1 MRPDGDPEPDDYG
14 LPRVDV
20 VVPDDARELE
30 RDMVAY
36 RREERRRR
44 RRERRRRILRPVTRF
59 GVAIP
64 IIAGALLIAL
74 LSGAL
79 MTAFGPR
86 PAPRPTAAQLAPR
99 PSASPGRIGGLLPA
113 GQVDLVAREHAPQP
127 LEDVRPG
134 VIGIVPPGYR
144 CEPVVAEL
152 AGKTEA
158 YDLNFWLVADP
169 RAAAG
174 RRGLS
179 IKDLKACAGTAHNGT
194 PLILEDRKAILATAY
209 VPAVTAPPLPPPSG
223 TTAPATS
230 PGASPPASPGGT
242 PAPPAEPGPRLA
254 GLTAVFVQPDG
265 VVNDVVHAPQ
275 AGAELTEKVKALR
288 SG

>member
-44 RRERRRRILRPVTRF
+44 RRERWARLGRPLTRF

-64 IIAGALLIAL
+64 IIAGALLVAL

-86 PAPRPTAAQLAPR
+86 PAPRPPAAQLAPR
-99 PSASPGRIGGLLPA
+99 PTAGVGRVGGLLPA
-113 GQVDLVAREHAPQP
+113 GTIDRVDRERAAKPIRD
-127 LEDVRPG
+127 LRPG
-134 VIGIVPPGYR
+134 VIGVVPPGYR
-144 CEPVVAEL
+144 CDPLVAEL
-152 AGKTEA
+152 AGRANE
-158 YDLNFWLVADP
+158 YNVSFWLVADP
-169 RAAAG
+169 RPAG
-174 RRGLS
+174 STHGVS
-179 IKDLKACAGTAHNGT
+179 IKELRSCAGTAHNGT
-194 PLILEDRKAILATAY
+194 VTLLEDRRGVLAGAYLPAASPSPTPSASTSPSPTGSPSGKAA
-209 VPAVTAPPLPPPSG
+209 PAPPPSD
-223 TTAPATS
+223 A
-230 PGASPPASPGGT
+230 
-242 PAPPAEPGPRLA
+242 RM
-254 GLTAVFVQPDG
+254 TAVFVQPDG
-265 VVNDVVHAPQ
+265 VVNDVVTAPK
-275 AGAELTEKVKALR
+275 AGQELIEKVKALQ

>member
-30 RDMVAY
+30 RDVAAY

-44 RRERRRRILRPVTRF
+44 RRARVRRVLRPFTRF

-74 LSGAL
+74 VSGAL

-113 GQVDLVAREHAPQP
+113 GEVDRVDREHTRIP
-127 LEDVRPG
+127 LGDVRPG

-144 CEPVVAEL
+144 CEAVVAEL
-152 AGKTEA
+152 AGRTQEYK
-158 YDLNFWLVADP
+158 LNFWLVADP
-169 RAAAG
+169 RPSGG
-174 RRGLS
+174 REPMSL
-179 IKDLKACAGTAHNGT
+179 KDLRACAGTAHAGT
-194 PLILEDRKAILATAY
+194 PLLLEDGKGILADAY
-209 VPAVTAPPLPPPSG
+209 APAPVASGGASPGPSVPPSVSVS
-223 TTAPATS
+223 AA
-230 PGASPPASPGGT
+230 PGASGP
-242 PAPPAEPGPRLA
+242 PGPSA
-254 GLTAVFVQPDG
+254 AAVPATADGLTAVFVQPDG
-265 VVNDVVHAPQ
+265 VVSEVVQGPRP
-275 AGAELTEKVKALR
+275 GRELTDKVKALR

>member
-30 RDMVAY
+30 RDVVAY

-44 RRERRRRILRPVTRF
+44 RRQRFGRLVRPFTRF

-74 LSGAL
+74 VSGAL

-86 PAPRPTAAQLAPR
+86 PAPRPTTVQLAPR
-99 PSASPGRIGGLLPA
+99 PSASPGQVGGLLPA
-113 GQVDLVAREHAPQP
+113 GEADLVAREHVRKP
-127 LEDVRPG
+127 LADLRPG

-152 AGKTEA
+152 AGRAQEFK
-158 YDLNFWLVADP
+158 LNFWLVADP
-169 RAAAG
+169 RPG
-174 RRGLS
+174 GGHPGVPV
-179 IKDLKACAGTAHNGT
+179 KELKSCAGTAHNGM
-194 PLILEDRKAILATAY
+194 PQILEDRVGLLAGAY
-209 VPAVTAPPLPPPSG
+209 VPVP
-223 TTAPATS
+223 
-230 PGASPPASPGGT
+230 T
-242 PAPPAEPGPRLA
+242 PAPGAAA

-265 VVNDVVHAPQ
+265 VVNDVVQAPKPG
-275 AGAELTEKVKALR
+275 GALTEKIKALR
-288 SG
+288 TG